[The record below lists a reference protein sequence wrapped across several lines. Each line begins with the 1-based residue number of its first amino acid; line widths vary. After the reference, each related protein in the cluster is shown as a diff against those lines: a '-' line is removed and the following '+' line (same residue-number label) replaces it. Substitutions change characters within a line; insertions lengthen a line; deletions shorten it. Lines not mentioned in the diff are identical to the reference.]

1 MLSFEGCEGGGGCV
15 EQGGFGM
22 RDLWNPLDYI
32 SDWGWTC
39 ILSAAGLLFAVLV
52 LTG

>member
-1 MLSFEGCEGGGGCV
+1 
-15 EQGGFGM
+15 M